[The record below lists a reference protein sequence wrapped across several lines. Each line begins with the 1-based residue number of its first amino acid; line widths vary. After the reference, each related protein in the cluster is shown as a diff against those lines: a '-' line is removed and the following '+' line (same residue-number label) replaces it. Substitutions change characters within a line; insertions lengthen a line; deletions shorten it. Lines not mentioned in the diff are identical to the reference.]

1 MKAVSVKSTKQELLE
16 AYEELSKQTTL
27 TTPTTSKADKS
38 TPSSAVTKVIASL
51 KDLIPELEK
60 EQANQLKESETAKIK
75 LESFYRDLTRTEEE
89 LRYKLKK
96 DQTEQTDQFES
107 NLKSRKVEFESDL
120 SSKLADLKDRE
131 AKLKD
136 AEDELKALRDDAKVA
151 PARVAM
157 ELKKAVESA
166 REEEQQTAKH
176 AADLLAKDHEG
187 ALNLAKLKLE
197 LLEKTVADQAKEI
210 VTLKSAYDHAAEQ
223 MKAMATSV
231 ISASRPV
238 ASTPTPTLQG

>member
-1 MKAVSVKSTKQELLE
+1 MKAVSVKSTKQELIE
-16 AYEELSKQTTL
+16 AYEELSQQVASP
-27 TTPTTSKADKS
+27 TPTSVKSDKS
-38 TPSSAVTKVIASL
+38 TSPSAIAKAISSL

-60 EQANQLKESETAKIK
+60 EQLAQLKESETAKAK
-75 LESFYRDLTRTEEE
+75 LESFYRDLARTEEE

-96 DQTEQTDQFES
+96 DQTEKSDELDS
-107 NLKSRKVEFESDL
+107 SLKSRKVEFESDL

-131 AKLKD
+131 TKLKD

-166 REEEQQTAKH
+166 RADEQQVAQH
-176 AADLLAKDHEG
+176 VADLLAKDHEG
-187 ALNLAKLKLE
+187 SLSLAKLKLE
-197 LLEKTVADQAKEI
+197 LLEKATSDQAKEI
-210 VTLKSAYDHAAEQ
+210 VALKSAYDHAAEQ

-231 ISASRPV
+231 ISSSRPIV
-238 ASTPTPTLQG
+238 TTTPTTPAS